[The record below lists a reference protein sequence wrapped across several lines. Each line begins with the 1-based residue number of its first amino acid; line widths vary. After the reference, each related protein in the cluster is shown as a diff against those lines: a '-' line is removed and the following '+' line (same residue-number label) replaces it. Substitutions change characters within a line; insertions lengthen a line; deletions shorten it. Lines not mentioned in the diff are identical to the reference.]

1 MGQTVIDLVSSPE
14 QPPKRPAALSAAPT
28 PAKKQPL
35 KAASDGFVELSSS
48 GDEGLQSPRL
58 TVKAAPRKTAAATCA
73 KASTATT
80 VAEPAVATSSKADTS
95 SGGAT
100 GPASGLVTGSTE
112 FHFLSDDFDSTVN
125 LDSSRLQPDD
135 DEDHDDP
142 FADDLPPFKKRKVS
156 PPPTIPEPAKR
167 LSAGPAFKKAASR
180 VLESDPVVFTS
191 SPDPFVEA
199 ARRRAQ
205 KRSSDKKYDSE
216 EDVFEDIGRGGNF
229 RGKGHTL
236 GSAESDVGDDGS
248 DSDLPDIAQLP
259 LNPIPKL
266 SRTSSSQRALDKY
279 NADKLKEKATKEK
292 APKVKTAKEKTT
304 KGKVD
309 LSKSKEE
316 KAAAQAEKAK
326 EKAAAKAAEKE
337 AKAIEKERKKHEKEL
352 AAELAKV
359 NLLKTDKKVSTPE
372 MIVDLPSS
380 LNPILR
386 EQTSTMLR
394 ALSVEHTTCE
404 SEVPLIKW
412 RRKVEAEYDADAD
425 HYVPV
430 AKYIRDE
437 SHAMCVLTAQALVN
451 LITGPESGDLDAHV
465 LKLQTRLGSCK
476 IIYLIEGYNTWMK
489 KNKNKLIRQY
499 DSAVRSHD
507 SLPDGPQNASQKSRR
522 KKKEPDYV
530 AEEQIEDAMLRL
542 QIVHEVLIHHTNSM
556 VETAEWIV
564 NFTQHISSVPYK
576 TQKFTLDTAFCVDTG
591 QVKTGLDAADTY
603 QKMLEQIQLVTPA
616 AALGIM
622 DRYPTVPE
630 LVRGL
635 REDGPGA
642 LQECRKASN
651 RNGSFADRK
660 VGPAISKRVWKVF
673 LGTDPDSWD
682 V

>member
-14 QPPKRPAALSAAPT
+14 QPPKRPAVRSAAPT
-28 PAKKQPL
+28 QAKKQPL
-35 KAASDGFVELSSS
+35 KAANDGFVELSSS
-48 GDEGLQSPRL
+48 GDEGLQSPKL
-58 TVKAAPRKTAAATCA
+58 TVKTAPRKTAAATTCA
-73 KASTATT
+73 KPSTATT
-80 VAEPAVATSSKADTS
+80 VAEAAVATSSKPDTS

-100 GPASGLVTGSTE
+100 GSASGLVTGSTE

-125 LDSSRLQPDD
+125 FDSSKLQPDD
-135 DEDHDDP
+135 DDDDP

-216 EDVFEDIGRGGNF
+216 EDVFENIGREGNF

-236 GSAESDVGDDGS
+236 GGAKSDVDDGS

-259 LNPIPKL
+259 RKFIPKL

-279 NADKLKEKATKEK
+279 NADRLKEKATEEKATKVKTAKEKATKEK
-292 APKVKTAKEKTT
+292 
-304 KGKVD
+304 VD
-309 LSKSKEE
+309 LSKRKEE
-316 KAAAQAEKAK
+316 KAAEQAEKAK
-326 EKAAAKAAEKE
+326 EKAAAKTAEKE
-337 AKAIEKERKKHEKEL
+337 AKAIEKERKRHEKEL

-380 LNPILR
+380 LNPMLR
-386 EQTSTMLR
+386 EQTSMMLR
-394 ALSVEHTTCE
+394 ALGVERTTCE

-451 LITGPESGDLDAHV
+451 LITGTESGDLDAHV

-476 IIYLIEGYNTWMK
+476 IIYLVEGYNTWMK

-530 AEEQIEDAMLRL
+530 AEDQIEDAMLRL
-542 QIVHEVLIHHTNSM
+542 QIVYEVLIHHTNSM

-564 NFTQHISSVPYK
+564 NFTQHISSIPYK

-591 QVKTGLDAADTY
+591 QVKTGIDAADTY
-603 QKMLEQIQLVTPA
+603 QKMLEQIQLVTSA

-622 DRYPTVPE
+622 DKYPTVPE